1 MRTSELTKDRNE
13 REASLSVDAQL
24 LKPSVFKRTI
34 KFAVMT
40 VEKVENPEMLLLPER
55 MIPLCLNSMPH
66 CSRTHSYICS
76 HWE

>member
-24 LKPSVFKRTI
+24 LKSSVFKRTI

-55 MIPLCLNSMPH
+55 MIPLCFNSMPH

-76 HWE
+76 HRE